1 LNIKAHRRSAINK
14 KYIVQS
20 RVHERQVLRE
30 VIRKQSGS
38 AMEVKRAHIFLKVD
52 QKGPGWTDE
61 QVAEAFDCTVQTV
74 QNVRRRLVTLG
85 FEAALEKRPH
95 PNRRAKRL

>member
-1 LNIKAHRRSAINK
+1 MNK
-14 KYIVQS
+14 KYIVQLS
-20 RVHERQVLRE
+20 ASERQVLRE

-38 AMEVKRAHIFLKVD
+38 AMKVKRAQILLKVD

-74 QNVRRRLVTLG
+74 QNVRKRLITLG
-85 FEAALEKRPH
+85 FEAALEKKHH
-95 PNRRAKRL
+95 PNRRARRL

>member
-1 LNIKAHRRSAINK
+1 MNIKAHRRSAINK

-30 VIRKQSGS
+30 VIRKLSGS
-38 AMEVKRAHIFLKVD
+38 AMKVKRAHIFLKVD

-85 FEAALEKRPH
+85 FEAALKKRPH